1 LRLRSPEDAC
11 ANALTASENGEHD
24 FLFRLAFGAMTPAQS
39 HMPTYASKRIESP
52 VGPLLLVA
60 SGNSLVAILWKDE
73 KPGRVPLGELL
84 TDPGHPILLET
95 ERQLEEYFAGRRQ
108 LFTVKLSFLGTDFQQ
123 RVWNALLTI
132 PYGETRSYAQL
143 AAQIG
148 QPRAVRAVGAA
159 NGRNPLSIIVPCHRV
174 VGSTG
179 KLTGFAGGL
188 EAKAYL
194 LALESSLV
202 ADSDQNTT
210 AHPLRERSTLLSGP
224 PPAT

>member
-1 LRLRSPEDAC
+1 M
-11 ANALTASENGEHD
+11 SE
-24 FLFRLAFGAMTPAQS
+24 
-39 HMPTYASKRIESP
+39 YAAKRIDSP
-52 VGPLLLVA
+52 VGPLQLVA
-60 SGNSLVAILWKDE
+60 NGSALVAILWKDE
-73 KPGRVPLGELL
+73 KPGRVPLGEFL

-95 ERQLEEYFAGRRQ
+95 ERQLEDYFAGRRQ
-108 LFTVKLSFLGTDFQQ
+108 AFTVEMQPRGTDFQL

-143 AAQIG
+143 ATQIG

-194 LALESSLV
+194 LALEKSPV
-202 ADSDQNTT
+202 ADGDQNTT
-210 AHPLRERSTLLSGP
+210 VHSLRERSTLLSGP
-224 PPAT
+224 PPTP

>member
-1 LRLRSPEDAC
+1 
-11 ANALTASENGEHD
+11 
-24 FLFRLAFGAMTPAQS
+24 MTE
-39 HMPTYASKRIESP
+39 YASKRIESP

-73 KPGRVPLGELL
+73 KPGRVPLTGRSDSRPQIF
-84 TDPGHPILLET
+84 TDPGHPILLDT

-108 LFTVKLSFLGTDFQQ
+108 AFTVKLGFLGTDFQQ

-148 QPRAVRAVGAA
+148 LPRAVRAVGAA
-159 NGRNPLSIIVPCHRV
+159 NGRNPISIIVPCHRV

-194 LALESSLV
+194 LALENSLV
-202 ADSDQNTT
+202 ADGDQNTT
-210 AHPLRERSTLLSGP
+210 AHSLRERSTLLSGP

>member
-1 LRLRSPEDAC
+1 
-11 ANALTASENGEHD
+11 
-24 FLFRLAFGAMTPAQS
+24 MTE
-39 HMPTYASKRIESP
+39 YASKRIESP

-73 KPGRVPLGELL
+73 KPGRVPLTGRSDSRPQIS
-84 TDPGHPILLET
+84 DPGHPILLET
-95 ERQLEEYFAGRRQ
+95 QRQLEEYFAGRRQ
-108 LFTVKLSFLGTDFQQ
+108 VFTVKLSFLGTDFQQ

-159 NGRNPLSIIVPCHRV
+159 NGSNPLSIIVPCHRV

-194 LALESSLV
+194 LALESSPGACLTNDTPAAV
-202 ADSDQNTT
+202 APQR
-210 AHPLRERSTLLSGP
+210 HLS
-224 PPAT
+224 AIVSLT